1 MTYNL
6 FVISDESDGLSITTG
21 QLSSVVHGLQKF
33 SNYSVQ
39 VLAYTHVGDGT
50 RSSPIY
56 VMTQQ
61 DGE

>member
-1 MTYNL
+1 M
-6 FVISDESDGLSITTG
+6 FAISDESDGLFITTG
-21 QLSSVVHGLQKF
+21 QLSAVIHGLQKF

-56 VMTQQ
+56 VTTQQ

>member
-1 MTYNL
+1 M
-6 FVISDESDGLSITTG
+6 VIVADESDGLLITTG
-21 QLSSVVHGLQKF
+21 QLSAVVHGLQKF
-33 SNYSVQ
+33 SNYSLQ
-39 VLAYTHVGDGT
+39 VLAYTHVGDGM